1 MRRQSEEQAA
11 FDRIPELITY
21 GPYSRLVRCL
31 PNQSEA
37 TLAVCPAMH
46 IFESCPYIYLA
57 LRRNSASPVF
67 ANYSERQRIYLKS
80 KSKYSTVFILKSL

>member
-37 TLAVCPAMH
+37 TLAVCPAMQ
-46 IFESCPYIYLA
+46 IFESCPYICLCVET
-57 LRRNSASPVF
+57 RRHLFLQIIRKDNV
-67 ANYSERQRIYLKS
+67 YI
-80 KSKYSTVFILKSL
+80 